1 MKKSILALILAALL
15 LFSLGCS
22 KSSENG
28 ADGNS
33 LSGMFDDNVD
43 NADTSDDDV
52 IVIEDDDEKDSDL
65 PDGWVTENVG
75 DIYLSY
81 PEDDF
86 DITTGHGADF
96 QIIDDNGSNINII
109 KFFNPGYDIS
119 LMDKDY
125 MENNIEYIIAT
136 VDSAYEESLGYEC
149 ETEGV
154 VNDVVRKTVSGKE
167 CAFTYYVSTV
177 YVEEIDTT
185 YLIDYM
191 QIVYF
196 ADDSYYTVTFTHFP
210 GDTGV
215 SAEEY
220 FEDII
225 DHLYISGGTVSTED
239 EVEDED
245 TDTNINANTDLPDGW
260 VTENIDNI
268 SISYPEDDFDITTD
282 YGADFQII
290 DDNGSNLNVITTTSE
305 EPSVEGIDDA
315 YVDVILEQV
324 IELIDPVYEDSLGV
338 ECETTGFSNGA
349 EIKTF
354 GNGKVACL
362 SYTLNVYIPDY
373 DTTVIVDYY
382 QLMYINDGT
391 LYTITFTHFPY
402 DTGVG
407 AEEYFADILEYLY
420 IA

>member
-1 MKKSILALILAALL
+1 MKKSILAIILAALL

-28 ADGNS
+28 TDDNS
-33 LSGMFDDNVD
+33 LSGMFADNVD
-43 NADTSDDDV
+43 NTV
-52 IVIEDDDEKDSDL
+52 VIEDEKDSDL

-86 DITTGHGADF
+86 DITTGYGADF
-96 QIIDDNGSNINII
+96 QIIDDNGSNVNII
-109 KFFNPGYDIS
+109 KFDNPGYDIS
-119 LMDKDY
+119 TMTKAY
-125 MENNIEYIIAT
+125 MESSMEYIVDSI
-136 VDSAYEESLGYEC
+136 DSAYEEGLGYEC
-149 ETEGV
+149 ETDGV
-154 VNDVVRKTVSGKE
+154 VNDVVIKTVSGKE
-167 CAFTYYVSTV
+167 CAFASYVLTV
-177 YVEEIDTT
+177 YVEDTDTT
-185 YLIDYM
+185 YLIDYL

-196 ADDSYYTVTFTHFP
+196 SDDNYYTVTFTHFP

-220 FEDII
+220 FEDIVK
-225 DHLYISGGTVSTED
+225 HLYISGGTVSTED
-239 EVEDED
+239 EDED
-245 TDTNINANTDLPDGW
+245 TVTDTNLPDGW

-268 SISYPEDDFDITTD
+268 SISYPEDDFNVTTE

-290 DDNGSNLNVITTTSE
+290 DDNGSNLNVITTTSNE
-305 EPSVEGIDDA
+305 SVDDIDDA
-315 YVDVILEQV
+315 YVEDILAQV
-324 IELIDPVYEDSLGV
+324 IELVGPVYEDSLGV
-338 ECETTGFSNGA
+338 ECETTGVSHGA
-349 EIKTF
+349 EIKTI

-362 SYTLNVYIPDY
+362 SYTLNVYVPDY
-373 DTTVIVDYY
+373 DTSVIVDYY
-382 QLMYINDGT
+382 QLMYVNDGT

-407 AEEYFADILEYLY
+407 VEEYFEDILEYLY